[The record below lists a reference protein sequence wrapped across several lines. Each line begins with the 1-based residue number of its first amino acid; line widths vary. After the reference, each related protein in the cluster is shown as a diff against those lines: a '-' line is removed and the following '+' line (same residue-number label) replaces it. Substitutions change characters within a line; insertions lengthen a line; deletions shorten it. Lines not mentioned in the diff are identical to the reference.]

1 MVRKLSL
8 SVLGGVLVVV
18 LAAAALSL
26 TLPRLAAAES
36 ESCPMAWL
44 DQNCNGIIDIAD
56 LFTVIDLYFSG
67 DPIPAPDPAPPGT
80 PTPTPTLSA
89 ATPTPATPEP
99 TAVAPTPTA
108 TPEPT
113 AVAPTPTATPEPAPV
128 TAQLSYM
135 INRVRPAIV
144 RVVRPS
150 GGQGSGVIFKVDP
163 SYGYVLTNQHVTG
176 YDQTVTVTVE
186 DTTELEG
193 TVLGVDVGRDL
204 AVVRIVCPDCFHIDF
219 GDSTTLE
226 LGDDVVALGY
236 PLDRTLPRAVDGDGN
251 RIIVPGSMTV
261 TKGIVSA
268 FRYDTANDVQ
278 LVQTDTPI
286 NAGNSGGPLLSLDG
300 EIMGINTFTY
310 LNTQN
315 VNFAILETTVQE
327 HLDTLL
333 GGTSPPEEPDDSY
346 WEWQTLLGPSAGHLH
361 HDADSYFES
370 VWWDVG
376 IKDVAASAWFENP
389 YDAAQSRFSHGF
401 IVRRKAGEP
410 FLTFIVGA
418 GGADRFWWLTER
430 NGSDSRAIAEG
441 SVDNLR
447 TGEAAKNHLAVAVV
461 GRYAAFAV
469 NGELVTDSEGGDLFD
484 VGDGTGAGDVYV
496 VTGYFADTE
505 VAGEITHF
513 ENFRIQWLVGGG
525 SLSSDESMGAIKE
538 GWQSMYEERAEL
550 EAAEPE
556 R

>member
-36 ESCPMAWL
+36 ESCPLAWL
-44 DQNCNGIIDIAD
+44 DQNCNGIIDIGD

-67 DPIPAPDPAPPGT
+67 DPIPATEPDPAPP
-80 PTPTPTLSA
+80 
-89 ATPTPATPEP
+89 EP
-99 TAVAPTPTA
+99 P
-108 TPEPT
+108 
-113 AVAPTPTATPEPAPV
+113 PV
-128 TAQLSYM
+128 SAQLSDM
-135 INRVRPAIV
+135 ITRVRPAIV
-144 RVVRPS
+144 RVVSPS
-150 GGQGSGVIFKVDP
+150 GWQGSGVIFKVDP

-186 DTTELEG
+186 DTTEYEG

-327 HLDTLL
+327 NLDTLL
-333 GGTSPPEEPDDSY
+333 GGTSPPEEPDEPY

-361 HDADSYFES
+361 HDADSSIES

-376 IKDVAASAWFENP
+376 IKDVAASAWFKNP
-389 YDAAQSRFSHGF
+389 YDAAQSGFSHGF

-410 FLTFIVGA
+410 FLVFVVLGNPS
-418 GGADRFWWLTER
+418 GNSWGLLER
-430 NGSDSRAIAEG
+430 KGSDSRTIAHG

-447 TGEAAKNHLAVAVV
+447 TGEAAHNHLAVAVA

-469 NGELVTDSEGGDLFD
+469 NGELVADSGGGDLFD

-496 VTGYFADTE
+496 VTGYIIDTE

-513 ENFRIQWLVGGG
+513 ENFRIRGLVGGG
-525 SLSSDESMGAIKE
+525 SLSIDESMGAIKE
-538 GWQSMYEERAEL
+538 GWQPVYEERAEL

>member
-8 SVLGGVLVVV
+8 SVLGGVLVIV

-26 TLPRLAAAES
+26 TLPRMAAAES
-36 ESCPMAWL
+36 ESCPLDWL

-99 TAVAPTPTA
+99 TAVAPTPM
-108 TPEPT
+108 
-113 AVAPTPTATPEPAPV
+113 ATPEPAPV
-128 TAQLSYM
+128 NPQLSHM
-135 INRVRPAIV
+135 ITRVRPAIV

-176 YDQTVTVTVE
+176 YDQTVTVTVK

-333 GGTSPPEEPDDSY
+333 GGTSPPEEPDEPY
-346 WEWQTLLGPSAGHLH
+346 WEWEMFLGPSAGHLH

-370 VWWDVG
+370 VWWNVG
-376 IKDVAASAWFENP
+376 IKDVAASAWFDNP
-389 YDAAQSRFSHGF
+389 YDLSQSDFSHGF
-401 IVRRKAGEP
+401 IVRQKRGEP
-410 FLTFIVGA
+410 YLVFVVS
-418 GGADRFWWLTER
+418 GGPSGNYWRLAER
-430 NGSDSRAIAEG
+430 TGSDTRVIARG

-447 TGEAAKNHLAVAVV
+447 TGEAAGNHLAVAVA

-469 NGELVTDSEGGDLFD
+469 NGELMTDSGGGDVFD
-484 VGDGTGAGDVYV
+484 VGEGTGAGGVEV
-496 VTGYFADTE
+496 ITGYFRDTE
-505 VAGEITHF
+505 VAGEITQF
-513 ENFRIQWLVGGG
+513 ENFRIRWLARGG

-538 GWQSMYEERAEL
+538 GWQPMYEERAEL

>member
-8 SVLGGVLVVV
+8 SVLGGVLVVI

-26 TLPRLAAAES
+26 VLPRMAAAES
-36 ESCPMAWL
+36 ESCPLHWL

-67 DPIPAPDPAPPGT
+67 DPIPAPDPAPPST
-80 PTPTPTLSA
+80 PTPT
-89 ATPTPATPEP
+89 ATS
-99 TAVAPTPTA
+99 TPTA

-113 AVAPTPTATPEPAPV
+113 PVRPTPTATPEPAPV

-135 INRVRPAIV
+135 ITRVRPAIV

-193 TVLGVDVGRDL
+193 TVVGVDVGRDL

-286 NAGNSGGPLLSLDG
+286 NAGNSGGPLLSVDG

-310 LNTQN
+310 LDTQN

-333 GGTSPPEEPDDSY
+333 GGTSSPEEPDEPY
-346 WEWQTLLGPSAGHLH
+346 WEWEMFLGPSAGHLH
-361 HDADSYFES
+361 HDADSFFES
-370 VWWDVG
+370 VWWNVG
-376 IKDVAASAWFENP
+376 IKDVAASAWFKNP
-389 YDAAQSRFSHGF
+389 YNLAQSDFSHGF
-401 IVRRKAGEP
+401 IVRQKGGEP
-410 FLTFIVGA
+410 FLVFVVS
-418 GGADRFWWLTER
+418 GGPSGNYWGLAER
-430 NGSDSRAIAEG
+430 TGSDTRVIARG

-447 TGEAAKNHLAVAVV
+447 TGEAAGNHLAVAVA

-469 NGELVTDSEGGDLFD
+469 NGELMTDSGGGDVFD
-484 VGDGTGAGDVYV
+484 VGEGTGAGGVEV
-496 VTGYFADTE
+496 ITGYFRDTE
-505 VAGEITHF
+505 VAGEITQF
-513 ENFRIQWLVGGG
+513 EDFRIRWLVRGGP
-525 SLSSDESMGAIKE
+525 LSSDESMGAIKE
-538 GWQSMYEERAEL
+538 GWQPVYEERAEL

>member
-8 SVLGGVLVVV
+8 SVLGGVLVIA

-26 TLPRLAAAES
+26 TLPQMAAAES
-36 ESCPMAWL
+36 ESCPLDWL
-44 DQNCNGIIDIAD
+44 DRNCNGIIDIAD
-56 LFTVIDLYFSG
+56 VLTVIDLYFSG

-80 PTPTPTLSA
+80 PTPTLSA

-99 TAVAPTPTA
+99 TAVAPTPM
-108 TPEPT
+108 
-113 AVAPTPTATPEPAPV
+113 ATPEPAPV
-128 TAQLSYM
+128 NPQLSHM
-135 INRVRPAIV
+135 ITRVRPAIV

-236 PLDRTLPRAVDGDGN
+236 PLDRTLPRAVDGAGN

-333 GGTSPPEEPDDSY
+333 GGTSPPEEPDEPY
-346 WEWQTLLGPSAGHLH
+346 WEWEMFLGPSAGHLH

-370 VWWDVG
+370 VWWNVG
-376 IKDVAASAWFENP
+376 IKDVAASAWFDNP
-389 YDAAQSRFSHGF
+389 YDLSQSDFSHGF
-401 IVRRKAGEP
+401 IVRQKGESRTSSSLYPAGRRA
-410 FLTFIVGA
+410 TI
-418 GGADRFWWLTER
+418 GGWRSER
-430 NGSDSRAIAEG
+430 
-441 SVDNLR
+441 
-447 TGEAAKNHLAVAVV
+447 EA
-461 GRYAAFAV
+461 
-469 NGELVTDSEGGDLFD
+469 
-484 VGDGTGAGDVYV
+484 
-496 VTGYFADTE
+496 
-505 VAGEITHF
+505 THG
-513 ENFRIQWLVGGG
+513 L
-525 SLSSDESMGAIKE
+525 LP
-538 GWQSMYEERAEL
+538 
-550 EAAEPE
+550 EALWTTCAPE
-556 R
+556 RRLATTSLWQ